1 MTLESLDRLYEMRQ
15 DGNLLASHL
24 SAYLESGVISQWT
37 YERLLALKSDGSSS
51 WTKSEPDEND
61 DDGSEFEGEDD
72 EE

>member
-1 MTLESLDRLYEMRQ
+1 MNIDWLYNAKQ
-15 DGNLLASHL
+15 DDQISDADLTSLLAS
-24 SAYLESGVISQWT
+24 GRITKWT